1 MRKGSYVL
9 IVDPD
14 VRRAE
19 AYRQLALPHD
29 LDAAIAQDGDD
40 AKAIL
45 ARRGP
50 PILLLTEL
58 SLPRSDG
65 FSVIEALRQQADAR
79 ASAVLVTSAF
89 ASLRRA
95 AEEARDR
102 LGIDGV
108 FVRETSLDVVGA
120 AIRDTLRRVHDVTP
134 VERDLEA
141 LHPGVVETP
150 ANEPDAELAAFAA
163 DSARAFDV
171 PVGAVYLKSGP
182 RELFAAH
189 CELPAPSFRESERW
203 SFMREVVE
211 TGERLIVPDAIDH
224 PVFGSHPLVEQGLMR
239 GFACVPL
246 LAQGEVVGALCL
258 IDVKPLTLSAP
269 EFDALAT
276 YGGVVGS
283 DVVKLPAQRESP
295 VVPARNRLDAPP
307 GGLHELLV
315 NDPLTGLATRTRV
328 EQEIAR
334 EVSRSQRTRTALSC
348 VLIDVDNLDDVVETL
363 GRAIADEI
371 LQRITRV
378 LNTSI
383 RGSDLA
389 ARWGLEEFL
398 LLLPGVPRDG
408 ARTVAERVRV
418 RVQQLRS
425 TPRITVS
432 AGVVELSA
440 HRTVEEALA
449 EADERLSKAKKEG
462 RNRVV

>member
-1 MRKGSYVL
+1 
-9 IVDPD
+9 
-14 VRRAE
+14 
-19 AYRQLALPHD
+19 
-29 LDAAIAQDGDD
+29 
-40 AKAIL
+40 
-45 ARRGP
+45 
-50 PILLLTEL
+50 
-58 SLPRSDG
+58 
-65 FSVIEALRQQADAR
+65 
-79 ASAVLVTSAF
+79 
-89 ASLRRA
+89 
-95 AEEARDR
+95 
-102 LGIDGV
+102 
-108 FVRETSLDVVGA
+108 
-120 AIRDTLRRVHDVTP
+120 
-134 VERDLEA
+134 
-141 LHPGVVETP
+141 
-150 ANEPDAELAAFAA
+150 
-163 DSARAFDV
+163 
-171 PVGAVYLKSGP
+171 
-182 RELFAAH
+182 
-189 CELPAPSFRESERW
+189 
-203 SFMREVVE
+203 
-211 TGERLIVPDAIDH
+211 
-224 PVFGSHPLVEQGLMR
+224 MR

-246 LAQGEVVGALCL
+246 LAQGNVIGALCL
-258 IDVKPLTLSAP
+258 IDVKPLTLTAP

-276 YGGVVGS
+276 FGGVVGS
-283 DVVKLPAQRESP
+283 DVLKLPTQHESAT
-295 VVPARNRLDAPP
+295 VPPRPLLETPP

-348 VLIDVDNLDDVVETL
+348 VLIDVDNLDDVVDTL

-389 ARWGLEEFL
+389 ARWGIEEFL
-398 LLLPGVPRDG
+398 LLLPGVPREG

-449 EADERLSKAKKEG
+449 EADERLSKAKAEG